1 MKTSSLLSE
10 IKRVLLMDWDPIG
23 IQKIPDA
30 VTEYDG
36 YALGI
41 YKLLVESRSVEE
53 INAHLRWIVVDRMG
67 LDDNEVNTMSVA
79 KLLVSLPRG

>member
-10 IKRVLLMDWDPIG
+10 VKRVLLMDWDPIG

-41 YKLLVESRSVEE
+41 YQLLVESRSVEE

-67 LDDNEVNTMSVA
+67 LDDNEVHTMMVA
-79 KLLVSLPRG
+79 KLLVSLPRN